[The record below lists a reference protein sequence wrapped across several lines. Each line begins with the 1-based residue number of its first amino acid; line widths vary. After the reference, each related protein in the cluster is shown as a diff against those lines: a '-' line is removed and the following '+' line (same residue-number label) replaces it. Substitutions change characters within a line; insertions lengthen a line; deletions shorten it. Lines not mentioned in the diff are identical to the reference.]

1 MKIFRNAKL
10 YAVLLLSCVS
20 MIQTCFGIAIHST
33 DLAGYEPPTYKRF
46 VIVICSRNNAK
57 WVEQNL
63 DSVFSQEYPRD
74 KVRFI
79 YADDNSTDNTAD
91 LVAQYVSAKNEW
103 DRFIL
108 IRNSSWQSVMAN
120 HYKAAYLCD
129 DDEIIVHVDGDD
141 MLKGSFVL
149 PLLNKVYNRW
159 DIWLTYGQ
167 YVDWPISGPGFSQ
180 DVPRDI
186 VEQNKFREFGFWYSH
201 PRTFY
206 AWLFKKIQLKDLIW
220 KGSFIPT
227 TPTIDYMMMFPM
239 MEMAGQDHFCFI
251 SDWLYLYNRSNSLST
266 CNMPIKLEIP
276 PASSWQKYEALMAKE
291 DGITKKSSNKQADIM
306 IVLDNTDEFE
316 YFISQELPKI
326 KDIGQ
331 ILILYHTEAADFVKK
346 IQVSNQIPNALFV
359 DIDELQPEEY
369 LNCLAYNH
377 CLLISNTA
385 IHLPECSLEKCVY
398 ELERTYAAAFFFGLT
413 KSSFKACNEA
423 INYGPYPEATIDYR
437 LVFLSNGIAAWQ
449 FAYETYVWEDPALLN
464 AVLLRKENV
473 EAIVHGGFNKEAIK
487 KYMHSIM
494 AQDRKIGLLFE
505 SH

>member
-1 MKIFRNAKL
+1 
-10 YAVLLLSCVS
+10 
-20 MIQTCFGIAIHST
+20 
-33 DLAGYEPPTYKRF
+33 
-46 VIVICSRNNAK
+46 
-57 WVEQNL
+57 
-63 DSVFSQEYPRD
+63 
-74 KVRFI
+74 
-79 YADDNSTDNTAD
+79 
-91 LVAQYVSAKNEW
+91 
-103 DRFIL
+103 
-108 IRNSSWQSVMAN
+108 
-120 HYKAAYLCD
+120 
-129 DDEIIVHVDGDD
+129 
-141 MLKGSFVL
+141 
-149 PLLNKVYNRW
+149 
-159 DIWLTYGQ
+159 
-167 YVDWPISGPGFSQ
+167 
-180 DVPRDI
+180 
-186 VEQNKFREFGFWYSH
+186 
-201 PRTFY
+201 
-206 AWLFKKIQLKDLIW
+206 
-220 KGSFIPT
+220 
-227 TPTIDYMMMFPM
+227 
-239 MEMAGQDHFCFI
+239 
-251 SDWLYLYNRSNSLST
+251 
-266 CNMPIKLEIP
+266 
-276 PASSWQKYEALMAKE
+276 
-291 DGITKKSSNKQADIM
+291 M

-487 KYMHSIM
+487 KYMHTIM
-494 AQDRKIGLLFE
+494 AQDREIGLFLDDYCNNL
-505 SH
+505 SINIVSN